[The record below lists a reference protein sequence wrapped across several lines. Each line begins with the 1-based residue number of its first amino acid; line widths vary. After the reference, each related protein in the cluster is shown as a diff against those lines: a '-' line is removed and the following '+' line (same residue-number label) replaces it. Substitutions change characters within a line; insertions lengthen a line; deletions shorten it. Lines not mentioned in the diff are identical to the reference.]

1 MKKTVKRINAF
12 LKSEKGQGMVEY
24 GLIIALVAIVVI
36 TAIVLLGGNLTGIFN
51 KTADTLSGAVSG

>member
-1 MKKTVKRINAF
+1 MKNAMKKIGKY

-36 TAIVLLGGNLTGIFN
+36 AAIVLLGGNLTGIFT
-51 KTADTLSGAVSG
+51 KVAKAISVSS